1 MTRQSR
7 ARWLAFATALLVVL
21 LAALF
26 AWLRNLT
33 PPPQVLTVP
42 AAATTADS
50 RNEVGR
56 AAFVRAG
63 CSGCHSAEGR
73 GPPGLPLDGVGARLD
88 REALRAAAFAQGDAA
103 LDRFPPG
110 VAERK
115 RGHANDAEAEALL
128 AYLQQLK

>member
-26 AWLRNLT
+26 AWLRNL
-33 PPPQVLTVP
+33 PPAPQAGAGDAPKVSGARDEP
-42 AAATTADS
+42 
-50 RNEVGR
+50 GR

-73 GPPGLPLDGVGARLD
+73 GNPALPLDGVGARLD
-88 REALRAAAFAQGDAA
+88 REALRDAAFALGGTADG
-103 LDRFPPG
+103 FPPA

-115 RGHANDAEAEALL
+115 RARATDEGAEALL

>member
-26 AWLRNLT
+26 AWLRNLPT
-33 PPPQVLTVP
+33 SPQTG
-42 AAATTADS
+42 TIADAPKVS
-50 RNEVGR
+50 GPRDEPGR

-73 GPPGLPLDGVGARLD
+73 GNPGLPLDGVGARLD
-88 REALRAAAFAQGDAA
+88 PAALRDAAFALGGAV
-103 LDRFPPG
+103 DRFPPV

-115 RGHANDAEAEALL
+115 RAHANDVDADALL